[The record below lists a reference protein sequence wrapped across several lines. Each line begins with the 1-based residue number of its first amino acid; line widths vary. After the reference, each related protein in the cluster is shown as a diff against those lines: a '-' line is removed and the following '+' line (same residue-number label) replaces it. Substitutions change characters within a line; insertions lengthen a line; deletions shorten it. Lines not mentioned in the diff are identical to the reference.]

1 MSKVLKRTWAEIDL
15 EMIRHNYRLVRE
27 KVDSSVKIMCIVK
40 ADAYGHGVQNV
51 ALEHQRIGADW
62 FGVSNLHEALQLRNY
77 GITRPILIL
86 GYTPPDRAAEL
97 SAFGITQAVF
107 SEEYAQELSCFAREN
122 GSPVKCHIKLDT
134 GMSRLG
140 FGCHDYE
147 QDERAAD
154 TVERIC
160 SLPNLDCDGIFT
172 HFAVADEDENG
183 REFTFRQ
190 FDNFKKVID
199 ILALRGVTFRFR
211 HCCNSAATL
220 EYPEFHM
227 DMVRPGIIL
236 YGLPPSGYFN
246 GKYDL
251 RPAMQ
256 LKSVIS
262 MIKTVEKG
270 ATVSYGRTFTAE
282 REMKIATVP
291 IGYAD
296 GYPRPLSGRQDML
309 VNGVRAPIIGRIC
322 MDQLMLDVTDIDNV
336 ASGMTVTVFGKDGNK
351 FISVDELSEKTDT
364 INYETVCLIGKRVP
378 RIYLRGGKQVAQVN
392 YIISEERYL

>member
-1 MSKVLKRTWAEIDL
+1 MSKILKRTWAEIDL
-15 EMIRHNYRLVRE
+15 ERIRHNYSLVRE
-27 KVDSSVKIMCIVK
+27 KVDPSVKLMCIVK

-86 GYTPPDRAAEL
+86 GYTPPERAAEL
-97 SAFGITQAVF
+97 SAFGISQAVF
-107 SEEYAQELSCFAREN
+107 SEDYAAELSQFAQKN

-140 FGCHDYE
+140 FGCHDME
-147 QDERAAD
+147 QNDSSVD
-154 TVERIC
+154 TVSRIC

-172 HFAVADEDENG
+172 HFAVADEDVDGE
-183 REFTFRQ
+183 EFTRSQFNNFRY
-190 FDNFKKVID
+190 VID
-199 ILALRGVTFRFR
+199 RLSEKGITFRFR
-211 HCCNSAATL
+211 HCCNSAASL

-236 YGLPPSGYFN
+236 YGLAPSKYFI

-251 RPAMQ
+251 KPAMQ

-296 GYPRPLSGRQDML
+296 GYPRPLSGRQDMI

-322 MDQLMLDVTDIDNV
+322 MDQLMLDVTDIENV
-336 ASGMTVTVFGKDGNK
+336 KAGMTVTVFGEEEGTS
-351 FISVDELSEKTDT
+351 IYVDELSEKTDT

>member
-1 MSKVLKRTWAEIDL
+1 
-15 EMIRHNYRLVRE
+15 
-27 KVDSSVKIMCIVK
+27 
-40 ADAYGHGVQNV
+40 
-51 ALEHQRIGADW
+51 
-62 FGVSNLHEALQLRNY
+62 
-77 GITRPILIL
+77 
-86 GYTPPDRAAEL
+86 
-97 SAFGITQAVF
+97 
-107 SEEYAQELSCFAREN
+107 
-122 GSPVKCHIKLDT
+122 
-134 GMSRLG
+134 
-140 FGCHDYE
+140 
-147 QDERAAD
+147 
-154 TVERIC
+154 
-160 SLPNLDCDGIFT
+160 
-172 HFAVADEDENG
+172 
-183 REFTFRQ
+183 
-190 FDNFKKVID
+190 
-199 ILALRGVTFRFR
+199 
-211 HCCNSAATL
+211 
-220 EYPEFHM
+220 M

>member
-15 EMIRHNYRLVRE
+15 EMIRHNYSIIRE
-27 KVDSSVKIMCIVK
+27 KIDPSVKIMCIVK

-107 SEEYAQELSCFAREN
+107 SDEYARELSACAQKN

-140 FGCHDYE
+140 LGCHDKT
-147 QDERAAD
+147 QNDNS
-154 TVERIC
+154 VEMICRIC
-160 SLPNLDCDGIFT
+160 QYPNLDCDGIFT
-172 HFAVADEDENG
+172 HFAVADENCDG
-183 REFTFRQ
+183 VEFTRLQ
-190 FDNFKKVID
+190 FENFKYVIEKLSGKG
-199 ILALRGVTFRFR
+199 ITFRFK

-236 YGLPPSGYFN
+236 YGLTPSKYFK

-251 RPAMQ
+251 KPAMQ

-282 REMKIATVP
+282 HDMKIATVP

-296 GYPRPLSGRQDML
+296 GYPRPLSGRQDMI

-322 MDQLMLDVTDIDNV
+322 MDQLMLDVTNIENV
-336 ASGMTVTVFGKDGNK
+336 AAGMTVTVFGEDNGT
-351 FISVDELSEKTDT
+351 FLFVDELSEKTDT